1 MSRSRRTSWWL
12 GGVGLLLAFALL
24 LKAEPAEVLAL
35 AGRARWSGL
44 LAALAGTALLA
55 LLRGARLSL
64 LAGGELRL
72 KPSTAVAAVAQLA
85 TGVLPLRLGE
95 LAMIPLLQAAG
106 LPGAI
111 RGLSVLVL
119 VRVLDLLAVL
129 LWATAGGALIGGS
142 PEFAGAMLVSMAVV
156 LAAAWVAGMRVIRRL
171 VGRWRRAPG
180 WRRKALRQLLRVRRE
195 VVHLARS
202 PARTCAAVLLSVLLW
217 AVIWAVTVVLL
228 RAMALT
234 WPPSRVL
241 LGVLGA
247 AIGSS
252 LPISS
257 VGSFGTQEAGWAA
270 ALAGLGVA
278 PQAALAAGFACH
290 LWSLAFTFV
299 VGGAGLVY
307 LASCPPAPSSTPLRT
322 RLSSFFRS
330 DRRA

>member
-35 AGRARWSGL
+35 AGRARWPGL
-44 LAALAGTALLA
+44 LAALAGTGLLA

-72 KPSTAVAAVAQLA
+72 NPSTAVAAVAQLA

-111 RGLSVLVL
+111 RGFSVLVL

-129 LWATAGGALIGGS
+129 LWATAGAALIGGS
-142 PEFAGAMLVSMAVV
+142 PAFAAAMLASVGLV
-156 LAAAWVAGMRVIRRL
+156 LGAGWVAGTRVLRRL
-171 VGRWRRAPG
+171 AGRWRRAPG

-202 PARTCAAVLLSVLLW
+202 PARAGVAVLVSVLLW

-228 RAMALT
+228 RAMTLT

-247 AIGSS
+247 ALGSS

-270 ALAGLGVA
+270 ALAGVGVP

-290 LWSLAFTFV
+290 LWSIGFTFV
-299 VGGAGLVY
+299 IGGAGLIY
-307 LASCPPAPSSTPLRT
+307 LASSRSTTSAGSFRT
-322 RLSSFFRS
+322 RLSSFLRS
-330 DRRA
+330 GRRA